1 MMFVSNYKEKYSM
14 KNKVPV
20 TPISPQK
27 QIRALHTDHTLRVYQ
42 AYNPIL
48 AQYAVTH
55 GFVDNPFFKESRMTW
70 IKPSYLWMMYR
81 CGWGYKDEGQK
92 SILAIDISKQG
103 FDWALQH
110 SCTSHKAE
118 HMDNEEWQA
127 FKDQHP
133 VRIQWD
139 PERNLHLEPLDYRA
153 IQIGLTGIAVQHY
166 IQDWVVNITDIT
178 QEAQHVH
185 QLVLEGKLDE
195 AKALL
200 PKETLYLPNISK
212 AVEEL

>member
-1 MMFVSNYKEKYSM
+1 
-14 KNKVPV
+14 
-20 TPISPQK
+20 
-27 QIRALHTDHTLRVYQ
+27 
-42 AYNPIL
+42 
-48 AQYAVTH
+48 
-55 GFVDNPFFKESRMTW
+55 MTW

-103 FDWALQH
+103 FDWALEH

-118 HMDNEEWQA
+118 HMDNETWQH

-139 PERNLHLEPLDYRA
+139 PERNLYLEPLDYRA
-153 IQIGLTGIAVQHY
+153 IQIGLTGEAVQHY
-166 IQDWVVNITDIT
+166 IQDWIVNITDIT

-185 QLVLEGKLDE
+185 QLVFDGKLDE
-195 AKALL
+195 ATALL

-212 AVEEL
+212 KVDEL